1 MVAAF
6 LFFWHGT
13 QKMFDFPAPPPG
25 PVDFIR
31 QVAAVLEV
39 IGGPLLFFGLFTR
52 PVAFIL
58 SGEMAVGYFVSHH
71 PRNVWPLVNLGELA
85 IVFCFL
91 FLYFAAMG
99 GGAWSLDRAL
109 GREKT

>member
-1 MVAAF
+1 
-6 LFFWHGT
+6 
-13 QKMFDFPAPPPG
+13 
-25 PVDFIR
+25 
-31 QVAAVLEV
+31 
-39 IGGPLLFFGLFTR
+39 
-52 PVAFIL
+52 
-58 SGEMAVGYFVSHH
+58 MAVGYFVSHH